1 MQRHANKRRAVAE
14 ILRAA
19 PGSQVKF
26 RHIDLESFRYMATSS
41 LDVPAQPYGCF
52 HMRSLCRSIQKFAD
66 GFLADNQKLDCLINN
81 AGVFMPQHRKTLEGF
96 EVTLATNYF
105 GPFFL
110 THLLMD
116 LLKASAP
123 SRVVWVVSSLETV
136 GDIKWDDLK

>member
-1 MQRHANKRRAVAE
+1 MH
-14 ILRAA
+14 
-19 PGSQVKF
+19 P
-26 RHIDLESFRYMATSS
+26 D
-41 LDVPAQPYGCF
+41 
-52 HMRSLCRSIQKFAD
+52 CRSIQKFAD

-81 AGVFMPQHRKTLEGF
+81 AGVFMPKHKKTPEGF